1 MWISKQEYEEGGKA
15 CVDKKCPWLVIPLR
29 WVMNCFK
36 TLTDNHDDDDD
47 DDKLSQ
53 YVVDVSATN
62 TSLISLRMSAMQCV
76 TQS

>member
-1 MWISKQEYEEGGKA
+1 
-15 CVDKKCPWLVIPLR
+15 
-29 WVMNCFK
+29 MNCFK

-47 DDKLSQ
+47 DNDDKLSQ

-62 TSLISLRMSAMQCV
+62 TSLISLRMSAMQCI